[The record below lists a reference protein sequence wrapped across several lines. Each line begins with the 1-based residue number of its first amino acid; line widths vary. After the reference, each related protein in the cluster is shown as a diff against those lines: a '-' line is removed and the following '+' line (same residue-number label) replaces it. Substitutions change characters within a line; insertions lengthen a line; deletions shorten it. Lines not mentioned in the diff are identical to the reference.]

1 MAGGRQLGARH
12 HLGDLLPQQG
22 DAARPLVIGIG
33 GEQADKAALAI
44 EIAVGVVGF
53 HPDIIHVAVAMHLAA
68 GMALGD
74 DQGLAGIHEG
84 AHFRRQ
90 ARPFGAGGIDHARIF
105 VRQHAQAGTL
115 YGFQAAMG
123 AILRQHI
130 IARAQEGEMV
140 VGQPVQ
146 EGDILFDI
154 GAFGRGGGQTVA
166 GLLQPRHHPFPV
178 AHRDG
183 ARCKRI
189 AQAVRHLVPRL
200 AGDGVADQG
209 DDAGGATI
217 DQDDGMEGRA
227 HPRAAGQ
234 RGLQRRVKQERP
246 VVIDAD
252 HHRLMRL
259 VIVQQGDIAAARCV
273 PCDFCEQSAGQR
285 HQPFGAHDQHIVGQ
299 GAVEQR
305 VEEGLQLRIADQG
318 AGLRQMRLRGA
329 RLFCVGGADGVGHGR
344 LPYESGEADRRIITA
359 GRRSAQRQAG
369 RRVLVGVLQCGKK
382 DYSKTGRANGACD
395 PQ

>member
-1 MAGGRQLGARH
+1 
-12 HLGDLLPQQG
+12 
-22 DAARPLVIGIG
+22 
-33 GEQADKAALAI
+33 
-44 EIAVGVVGF
+44 
-53 HPDIIHVAVAMHLAA
+53 MHLAA

-74 DQGLAGIHEG
+74 DQRLAGIHEG
-84 AHFRRQ
+84 AHVCGQ
-90 ARPFGAGGIDHARIF
+90 ARPFGARGIHHARIF
-105 VRQHAQAGTL
+105 VRQHAQAGAL

-130 IARAQEGEMV
+130 VACAQEGEV
-140 VGQPVQ
+140 IVGQPVQ

-154 GAFGRGGGQTVA
+154 GTFGRGRGQAVA
-166 GLLQPRHHPFPV
+166 RLLQPRHHRLPV

-183 ARCKRI
+183 ARGKCI
-189 AQAVRHLVPRL
+189 AQAVRHLAARL

-209 DDAGGATI
+209 DDAGGAAI
-217 DQDDGMEGRA
+217 DQDDRMEGRA

-234 RGLQRRVKQERP
+234 RRLQRRVKQERP

-273 PCDFCEQSAGQR
+273 PCDFGEQSAGQR

-305 VEEGLQLRIADQG
+305 VEEGLQLRVADQG

-329 RLFCVGGADGVGHGR
+329 RLFCVGGADGVGHGQ
-344 LPYESGEADRRIITA
+344 LPCESGEADRRIITA
-359 GRRSAQRQAG
+359 GRRSAQCQAS
-369 RRVLVGVLQCGKK
+369 RRVLVWCVAVRQK
-382 DYSKTGRANGACD
+382 DYSKTGRANGSCD
-395 PQ
+395 PW